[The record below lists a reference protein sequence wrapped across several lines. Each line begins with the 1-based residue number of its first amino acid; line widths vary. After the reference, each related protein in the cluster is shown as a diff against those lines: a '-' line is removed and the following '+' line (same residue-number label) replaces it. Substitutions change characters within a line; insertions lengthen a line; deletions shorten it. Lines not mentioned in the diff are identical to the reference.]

1 MLDAIIADIPTRS
14 TATPMSPLRPV
25 VEVLLLVV
33 AVRLPVEAAVLAERT
48 AMVYGTRS
56 AATRK
61 FFMLTE
67 SVNV

>member
-1 MLDAIIADIPTRS
+1 
-14 TATPMSPLRPV
+14 MSPLRPV
-25 VEVLLLVV
+25 AEVLLLVVAVLLLVV

-61 FFMLTE
+61 FLMLTE